1 MLVCQS
7 CDELLHKQD
16 ILPRTQMV
24 DHKIGQ
30 LTAAWMDSHELEC
43 PLISRARTLYYTF
56 VIEEYASDCCTA
68 CSGHVGTLY
77 TQRYSITCSINDGIK
92 REIDGFAKKTSMPHA
107 NMGHAT
113 RSRIKNQLRQNS
125 IFTI

>member
-7 CDELLHKQD
+7 CDELLHEHD
-16 ILPRTQMV
+16 ILPWTQMV

-30 LTAAWMDSHELEC
+30 LTVPWMDSDEHER

-68 CSGHVGTLY
+68 CGKHIGTLY
-77 TQRYSITCSINDGIK
+77 TQCYSITCSINDGIK
-92 REIDGFAKKTSMPHA
+92 REIDRFAKKTSMPHA